1 MKLHNGNV
9 KLRRFETDR
18 FLCFNEPEWKLES
31 NWIYLPF
38 APQNCHIIN
47 DFVLFGSDGLSLLY
61 LWAGSCANDVQTKS
75 VLALNKKL
83 KMNLKFQFFIW
94 CQN

>member
-1 MKLHNGNV
+1 MEMLNCGALKLTDFYASTNLNGN
-9 KLRRFETDR
+9 LSQIGFI
-18 FLCFNEPEWKLES
+18 S
-31 NWIYLPF
+31 PF

-83 KMNLKFQFFIW
+83 KMNLKFQFFI
-94 CQN
+94 